1 MTDASIDWEN
11 SRPHEISAAL
21 AAVQVDRLD
30 RVVIVRAGDM
40 GSAIVSMDWKH
51 ELALLGS
58 ARLARRGLLFLG
70 PTANKIMRNLPVPLV
85 AVPSAPEGGE
95 ET

>member
-1 MTDASIDWEN
+1 MDGLEG
-11 SRPHEISAAL
+11 E
-21 AAVQVDRLD
+21 
-30 RVVIVRAGDM
+30 RVIIVRSGDM
-40 GSAIVSMDWKH
+40 GSAVVSMDWAH